1 MKSHLLNSIIL
12 NWVSLGFQSSPNA
25 ANSLTGGDK
34 IEEDQTLSAACLLV
48 CEWANKLLGRV
59 FSTLIELARFLVG
72 GSYVSSKSMA
82 AFVVMSSNDL
92 NTPQIGHSLVSLI
105 TPLKQVE
112 EQMLLTQKRR
122 QPQQLPKKMPQRQ
135 QQKQIQQLPGNSML
149 QQGQALCNTPQQLL
163 NHKTTLVS
171 LINVKSLLTMSVCR
185 QVDLWQRKRE
195 TSTIT
200 TNSYKQL

>member
-1 MKSHLLNSIIL
+1 M
-12 NWVSLGFQSSPNA
+12 
-25 ANSLTGGDK
+25 
-34 IEEDQTLSAACLLV
+34 

-92 NTPQIGHSLVSLI
+92 NTTQIGHSLVSLI

-122 QPQQLPKKMPQRQ
+122 PSQQLPKKMPQRQ
-135 QQKQIQQLPGNSML
+135 QQKQIQQIPSNSL
-149 QQGQALCNTPQQLL
+149 IQQGSALCNTATQLL
-163 NHKTTLVS
+163 GHKTLVS
-171 LINVKSLLTMSVCR
+171 SPLLPLINYYSLC
-185 QVDLWQRKRE
+185 KRE
-195 TSTIT
+195 I
-200 TNSYKQL
+200 NRLRKE

>member
-1 MKSHLLNSIIL
+1 MN
-12 NWVSLGFQSSPNA
+12 
-25 ANSLTGGDK
+25 GGDK

-92 NTPQIGHSLVSLI
+92 STPQISQSLVSLMS
-105 TPLKQVE
+105 PLKQVE

-122 QPQQLPKKMPQRQ
+122 QSQQLPKKMPPRQ
-135 QQKQIQQLPGNSML
+135 QAKQIQQIPANSII
-149 QQGQALCNTPQQLL
+149 QQGTGLCAAPPQLL
-163 NHKTTLVS
+163 GHKALV
-171 LINVKSLLTMSVCR
+171 R
-185 QVDLWQRKRE
+185 
-195 TSTIT
+195 
-200 TNSYKQL
+200 